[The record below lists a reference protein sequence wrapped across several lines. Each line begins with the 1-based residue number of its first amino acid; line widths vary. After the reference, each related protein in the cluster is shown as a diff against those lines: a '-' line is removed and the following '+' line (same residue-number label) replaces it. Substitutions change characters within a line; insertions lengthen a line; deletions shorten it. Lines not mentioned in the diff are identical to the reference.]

1 MGNHGHYYDIHP
13 YDKADNPLKKILII
27 TVNYKYA
34 SPTNSLVSSL
44 EQCGEKDQIKLTIV
58 DNESSDNTRKE
69 LEIIKE
75 NSTIEIHTISS
86 KHNRYYWG
94 GAAFAL
100 DKVDTSQFKWIII
113 CNNDVVFNNPD
124 IFLKLIDLD
133 NENYPIIGP
142 RIQSS
147 HSKKDLNP
155 FLIKSISVIQDI
167 YYSLY
172 YSNTITAK
180 FVHAIGSILNRKSK
194 INNQK
199 SEISKIYAP
208 HGSCVI
214 FSNKY
219 FTHGGYLD
227 TGFTMYGEEVS
238 TGEIAK
244 SLDLPI
250 HYMPSLSLI
259 HNDHQST
266 SKSSRKENFLHS
278 KKTYY
283 YLKQKYRS

>member
-1 MGNHGHYYDIHP
+1 VGNHGHYYDIHP
-13 YDKADNPLKKILII
+13 YDKAYNTLKKILII
-27 TVNYKYA
+27 TVNYKDV

-44 EQCGEKDQIKLTIV
+44 EQCGEKDQIKLIIV
-58 DNESSDNTRKE
+58 DNESSDITRKE

-75 NSTIEIHTISS
+75 NSTIEIHTIPS

-94 GAAFAL
+94 GAAFAIE
-100 DKVDTSQFKWIII
+100 KVDMEHYKWIII
-113 CNNDVVFNNPD
+113 CNNDVKFNDSQFFSHLNEID
-124 IFLKLIDLD
+124 I
-133 NENYPIIGP
+133 ENYPIIGP

-199 SEISKIYAP
+199 SEIKKIYAP
-208 HGSCVI
+208 HGSCII

-219 FTHGGYLD
+219 FIHGGYLD

-238 TGEIAK
+238 TGEIAR
-244 SLDLPI
+244 SLGLPI

-266 SKSSRKENFLHS
+266 SKSSWKKNFLHS

>member
-1 MGNHGHYYDIHP
+1 MNE
-13 YDKADNPLKKILII
+13 ILIV
-27 TVNYKYA
+27 TVNYKNTN
-34 SPTNSLVSSL
+34 PTKSLVTSL
-44 EQCGEKDQIKLTIV
+44 EKCYNMNKVKLVIV
-58 DNESSDNTRKE
+58 DNEASDKKRNE
-69 LEIIKE
+69 LELIKE
-75 NSTIEIHTISS
+75 NSTVDIQILFSDM
-86 KHNRYYWG
+86 NRYYWG

-100 DKVDTSQFKWIII
+100 DQMDTSQFKWIII

-124 IFLKLIDLD
+124 IFLKLIDMD

-147 HSKKDLNP
+147 NSKKDLNP

-199 SEISKIYAP
+199 SEIKKIYAP
-208 HGSCVI
+208 HGSCII

-266 SKSSRKENFLHS
+266 SKSSWKENFLHS

>member
-1 MGNHGHYYDIHP
+1 MNE
-13 YDKADNPLKKILII
+13 ILIV
-27 TVNYKYA
+27 TVNYKNTN
-34 SPTNSLVSSL
+34 PTNTLVASL
-44 EQCGEKDQIKLTIV
+44 EQCHGNERIKLVVV
-58 DNESSDNTRKE
+58 DNESSNNTRTE
-69 LEIIKE
+69 LKSITE
-75 NSTIEIHTISS
+75 NSIIDTHILPSEN
-86 KHNRYYWG
+86 NRYYWG
-94 GAAFAL
+94 GAAFAI
-100 DKVDTSQFKWIII
+100 DKIDMKHFKWIII
-113 CNNDVVFNNPD
+113 CNNDVIFNDLQFFSYLNEID
-124 IFLKLIDLD
+124 I
-133 NENYPIIGP
+133 ENYPIIGP

-147 HSKKDLNP
+147 NSKKDLNP

-199 SEISKIYAP
+199 SEIKKIYAP
-208 HGSCVI
+208 HGSCII

-244 SLDLPI
+244 SLGLPI

-266 SKSSRKENFLHS
+266 SKSSWKENFLHS
-278 KKTYY
+278 KTTYY
-283 YLKQKYRS
+283 YIKNKYRS

>member
-27 TVNYKYA
+27 TVNYKNTT
-34 SPTNSLVSSL
+34 PTNSLVSSL
-44 EQCGEKDQIKLTIV
+44 EQCGENDQIKLIIV

-69 LEIIKE
+69 LDFIKE
-75 NSTIEIHTISS
+75 NSTIDIQILLSDM
-86 KHNRYYWG
+86 NRYYWG
-94 GAAFAL
+94 GAAFAIE
-100 DKVDTSQFKWIII
+100 KVDMEHYKWIII
-113 CNNDVVFNNPD
+113 CNNDVTFNDAQFFSHLNEID
-124 IFLKLIDLD
+124 I
-133 NENYPIIGP
+133 ENYPIIGP
-142 RIQSS
+142 RIQSF

-155 FLIKSISVIQDI
+155 LLIKSISVIQDI

-194 INNQK
+194 IKNQK
-199 SEISKIYAP
+199 SEIRKIYAP
-208 HGSCVI
+208 HGSCII

-244 SLDLPI
+244 SLGLSI

-266 SKSSRKENFLHS
+266 SKSSWKENFLHS
-278 KKTYY
+278 KTTYY
-283 YLKQKYRS
+283 YIKNKYRS